1 MNLFT
6 NTNCTGKPVYKKISQ
21 HVKGIATL
29 LLCLSFL
36 MSDSFA
42 QSPPACQIAVTD
54 AHTDAVCNGQ
64 ANGTITINFSGG
76 TGPYQVSLNG
86 AAFTTYTSPA
96 IITGLPATT
105 YNYVVRDANNCSV
118 SGSEIVAQPTG
129 ITGIVTIF
137 NVNCTQVAAAFAPS
151 GGTPP
156 YLISNGP
163 TVVGNTNGNPI
174 TISSTGIYTVTD
186 GNGCTTVIQIIVPTL
201 QPSPPPIF
209 VAHTDVLCHGGSS
222 GTVTI
227 NFGEGLTA
235 EVSFDGGPFAFRTTP
250 AVYTGLPTKTYN
262 YIVRSTCFL
271 SAGSETVGQPAPI
284 TITDGHTNALC
295 NEPLT
300 GSITVKVSGG
310 TGPYEVQFPGRELS
324 IISSPTAVLVY
335 SGLAAGTY
343 NYFVRDQNNCRTG
356 GSETVGTQSC
366 VYFGCSPGF
375 WKNHEELWDDM
386 NDPVITNM
394 AALGGPVFTTNTPVA
409 TVFGFLPSGYP
420 SGITMRGMISQGG
433 GQCKAFGRHAVAA
446 LLSSASGLNIDYPDG
461 ANNHTTLFNLIRQ
474 ALLTGNCSG
483 SLSTQLTQISEADNK
498 NCGAVIP
505 VLYSR
510 NATGEIPAPSRSEGL
525 TVTTYPNPYKDVIS
539 FKIQT
544 AVSGKGILDI
554 YNLTGQKLKTVYEG
568 NLVAGKLQTIQTTV
582 PLQNRE
588 TIIYR
593 LSVGGKTATGKLLYI
608 D

>member
-1 MNLFT
+1 
-6 NTNCTGKPVYKKISQ
+6 
-21 HVKGIATL
+21 
-29 LLCLSFL
+29 
-36 MSDSFA
+36 
-42 QSPPACQIAVTD
+42 
-54 AHTDAVCNGQ
+54 
-64 ANGTITINFSGG
+64 
-76 TGPYQVSLNG
+76 
-86 AAFTTYTSPA
+86 
-96 IITGLPATT
+96 
-105 YNYVVRDANNCSV
+105 
-118 SGSEIVAQPTG
+118 
-129 ITGIVTIF
+129 
-137 NVNCTQVAAAFAPS
+137 
-151 GGTPP
+151 
-156 YLISNGP
+156 
-163 TVVGNTNGNPI
+163 
-174 TISSTGIYTVTD
+174 
-186 GNGCTTVIQIIVPTL
+186 
-201 QPSPPPIF
+201 
-209 VAHTDVLCHGGSS
+209 
-222 GTVTI
+222 
-227 NFGEGLTA
+227 
-235 EVSFDGGPFAFRTTP
+235 
-250 AVYTGLPTKTYN
+250 
-262 YIVRSTCFL
+262 
-271 SAGSETVGQPAPI
+271 
-284 TITDGHTNALC
+284 
-295 NEPLT
+295 
-300 GSITVKVSGG
+300 
-310 TGPYEVQFPGRELS
+310 
-324 IISSPTAVLVY
+324 
-335 SGLAAGTY
+335 
-343 NYFVRDQNNCRTG
+343 
-356 GSETVGTQSC
+356 
-366 VYFGCSPGF
+366 
-375 WKNHEELWDDM
+375 
-386 NDPVITNM
+386 M

-544 AVSGKGILDI
+544 GVSGKGVLDI